1 MEEPIF
7 SITMR
12 FGSVLFVS
20 VRIPKLRYI
29 RYLPASVVHCFH
41 VFYLPTYLILI
52 FPIAFS
58 FLISFSSFIYQYE
71 LPNGI
76 EELCWPDGLSWQ
88 PHSQDQTRTYTLVL
102 TDLRGQRTF
111 GYCRRIQAEGDD
123 VCSPLAICILT
134 RHSRAKGLFSQVQ
147 PFCNGSNQTN
157 TVKIHLRTLL
167 RQVLTRL

>member
-1 MEEPIF
+1 MHFHEYQGTYILYCIF
-7 SITMR
+7 
-12 FGSVLFVS
+12 
-20 VRIPKLRYI
+20 
-29 RYLPASVVHCFH
+29 
-41 VFYLPTYLILI
+41 
-52 FPIAFS
+52 
-58 FLISFSSFIYQYE
+58 ISFPFPPHLLQYE

-134 RHSRAKGLFSQVQ
+134 RHSRAKGLFSQVCVYYRI
-147 PFCNGSNQTN
+147 CNVYIYNICYKNITSSKNNTNQTCQSQN
-157 TVKIHLRTLL
+157 YHMFVS
-167 RQVLTRL
+167 VL